1 MAGPSFTVVCTI
13 GGPQFIMAKAG
24 KAPVPDIC
32 RINLTP
38 NQNSGPIHY
47 VSGIKINGLGRF
59 GMEIENKLAEM
70 GLERPTPTVP
80 PAHRS
85 SAVRTGNL
93 VFVGGHVPRMPDGG
107 MLHPGKLGQD
117 VTVEQGYEAAQR
129 VMLNCLGSLKGEIG
143 DLDKVT
149 RVVKLLCMVNSAP
162 GFGDQ
167 PRVANGATDLL
178 GNLYGDR
185 GRHARSAVGLEKGTG
200 QNSTCIEIEMIVEIQ
215 D

>member
-1 MAGPSFTVVCTI
+1 
-13 GGPQFIMAKAG
+13 
-24 KAPVPDIC
+24 
-32 RINLTP
+32 
-38 NQNSGPIHY
+38 
-47 VSGIKINGLGRF
+47 
-59 GMEIENKLAEM
+59 MEIENKLAEM
-70 GLERPTPTVP
+70 GLELPTPTVP

-167 PRVANGATDLL
+167 PRVANGDTDLL

-200 QNSTCIEIEMIVEIQ
+200 QNSACIEIEMIVEIQ